1 MCKRSE
7 KHKTENERKMTFT
20 EALKNGSATY
30 EDIEKY
36 IAEWHESPTGKSVY
50 EFLGMTQQQYW
61 KYLQGHIPAL
71 KQMFP
76 GN

>member
-1 MCKRSE
+1 
-7 KHKTENERKMTFT
+7 MTFT

-36 IAEWHESPTGKSVY
+36 IDEWHKSPTSKKVY
-50 EFLGMTQQQYW
+50 EFLGMTQQQYR
-61 KYLQGHIPAL
+61 KYLLGHVPAL

-76 GN
+76 KK

>member
-1 MCKRSE
+1 
-7 KHKTENERKMTFT
+7 MTFT

-36 IAEWHESPTGKSVY
+36 IAEWHNSPSGKKIY

-61 KYLQGHIPAL
+61 KYLQGHVPAL

-76 GN
+76 KK

>member
-1 MCKRSE
+1 
-7 KHKTENERKMTFT
+7 MTFT

-36 IAEWHESPTGKSVY
+36 IAEWHNSPSGKKIY
-50 EFLGMTQQQYW
+50 EFLGMTQQQYR
-61 KYLQGHIPAL
+61 KYLQGHVPAL

-76 GN
+76 KK